1 MCEQQYFFEYV
12 LGYRGPSNQKA
23 DKGTIVHKV
32 LEILAIIKQ
41 SQQNNVL
48 TFEDDIVGTVNIEA
62 YNIDSLT
69 EQVYKYYTSRFSHH
83 KWAAKDFTDCRL
95 WVEKAITYNNGMF
108 DPRNRN
114 ILCPEQH
121 FDLVIDKDWSKY
133 KYKVAEG
140 TLEGNLAIK
149 GTIDLITQVG
159 DNTIEIIDW
168 KTGRRLNWATGQE
181 KTQEKLEEDP
191 QLRIYHYAIQKLY
204 PHIDHIMVTIFFIND
219 GGAFSVI
226 FDKSD
231 LPKTESMLRDKFE
244 IIKKTQKPRLH
255 KSWMCSKLCHFG
267 KSTFE
272 NSNVLPI
279 LEYRDNQ
286 LCQKNTHMTKCEQI
300 KHDIELKGINNVVDE
315 YTVPGYTVAKYKAPG
330 SVE

>member
-32 LEILAIIKQ
+32 LEILAIVKQ
-41 SQQNNVL
+41 SQQNDVL
-48 TFEDDIVGTVNIEA
+48 TFEDDIVGLVNTEA
-62 YNIDSLT
+62 YNIDTLT
-69 EQVYKYYTSRFSHH
+69 EQVYQYYSSRFSHH
-83 KWAAKDFTDCRL
+83 KWTIKDFTDCRL

-121 FDLVIDKDWSKY
+121 FDIVIDKDWSKY
-133 KYKVAEG
+133 KYKLAEG

-231 LPKTESMLRDKFE
+231 MPKTESMLRDKFE

-315 YTVPGYTVAKYKAPG
+315 YTVPGYTVGKYKAPG
-330 SVE
+330 TI

>member
-1 MCEQQYFFEYV
+1 
-12 LGYRGPSNQKA
+12 
-23 DKGTIVHKV
+23 
-32 LEILAIIKQ
+32 
-41 SQQNNVL
+41 
-48 TFEDDIVGTVNIEA
+48 
-62 YNIDSLT
+62 
-69 EQVYKYYTSRFSHH
+69 
-83 KWAAKDFTDCRL
+83 
-95 WVEKAITYNNGMF
+95 MF

-121 FDLVIDKDWSKY
+121 FDIVIDKDWSKY
-133 KYKVAEG
+133 KYKLSEG